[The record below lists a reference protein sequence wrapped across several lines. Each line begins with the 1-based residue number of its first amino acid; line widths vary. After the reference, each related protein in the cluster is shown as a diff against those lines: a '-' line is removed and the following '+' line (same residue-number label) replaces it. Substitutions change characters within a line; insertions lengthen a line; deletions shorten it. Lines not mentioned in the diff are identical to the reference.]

1 MEEQEIEWGI
11 GGRETAEKK
20 KFSHLS
26 SLPSWGK
33 RLLLKEFLYVAV
45 IKPGRVREMVISK
58 NKGRA
63 QRVKYFLV

>member
-26 SLPSWGK
+26 SMPSWGK
-33 RLLLKEFLYVAV
+33 KLLLKEFLYLAV

-58 NKGRA
+58 IKEEA
-63 QRVKYFLV
+63 KE

>member
-1 MEEQEIEWGI
+1 MGYWGQ
-11 GGRETAEKK
+11 RNSRKK
-20 KFSHLS
+20 KFSHVS

-63 QRVKYFLV
+63 QRVKYFPV

>member
-20 KFSHLS
+20 KVSHLS

-33 RLLLKEFLYVAV
+33 KLLLKEFLYVAV
-45 IKPGRVREMVISK
+45 IKPRRVREMVISK
-58 NKGRA
+58 IKEEA
-63 QRVKYFLV
+63 KE

>member
-11 GGRETAEKK
+11 GGRETAEKT

-33 RLLLKEFLYVAV
+33 KLLLKEFLYVAV

-58 NKGRA
+58 IKEEA
-63 QRVKYFLV
+63 KE